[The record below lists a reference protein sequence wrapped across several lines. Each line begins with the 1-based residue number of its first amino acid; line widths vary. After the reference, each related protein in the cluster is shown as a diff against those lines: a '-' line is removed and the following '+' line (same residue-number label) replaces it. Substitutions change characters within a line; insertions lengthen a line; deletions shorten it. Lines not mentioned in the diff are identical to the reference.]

1 LSKFSKERNCIHVFI
16 ILFYTEKKCGYIFLY
31 FSDIFGV
38 FANPKVHRALIDLIL
53 NRLKNR
59 NTQIDAVAGLEAR
72 GFIFGPQI
80 ALELQVP
87 FVPVRKLGKLPGKV
101 AKIDYDLE
109 YGNINLP
116 IRQKEN
122 FRNYFL
128 GHDTIEMQANVLKPG
143 TKVLLVDDLLA
154 TGGQFFHYY

>member
-1 LSKFSKERNCIHVFI
+1 MPGSDNENLDLIRSSLKVCPNFPKKGIAFMYL
-16 ILFYTEKKCGYIFLY
+16 LFYFILKKKCGYIFFN

-87 FVPVRKLGKLPGKV
+87 FVPVRKHGKLPGKV

-109 YGNINLP
+109 YGNI
-116 IRQKEN
+116 KT
-122 FRNYFL
+122 F
-128 GHDTIEMQANVLKPG
+128 
-143 TKVLLVDDLLA
+143 
-154 TGGQFFHYY
+154 